1 MKFSPKAFLIILLK
15 NSGFLLK
22 WCTPEILMEK
32 RISTKSDVWAYSV
45 ILFEIF
51 TFGASPYP
59 GMSNDEARNF
69 AMKGCVM
76 PKPGSSFSSQVYDL
90 MSGCF

>member
-1 MKFSPKAFLIILLK
+1 LQANAKSFILPAEANVL
-15 NSGFLLK
+15 FLLK
-22 WCTPEILMEK
+22 WCTPEIFMEK